1 MFKTLVI
8 LLLPVAL
15 AVPLEQQHHEL
26 EQQQQQQQYDDS
38 ALRDERAA
46 ARPIPIGP
54 VGAILPAI
62 GIAENPPEP
71 IAGNSFDSDY
81 RPLDYGYLPGTTRYL
96 GNRLKGSGYTS
107 LFGLNYES
115 AGYRDDFYTAEAY
128 PQHLGQGQVRV
139 NGQDAELNCQ
149 FPPNLDIIS
158 VRLLFYFYL
167 PV

>member
-1 MFKTLVI
+1 MFKTLVV
-8 LLLPVAL
+8 LFLPVVL
-15 AVPLEQQHHEL
+15 AVPLEQPLEL
-26 EQQQQQQQYDDS
+26 QQQDDS

-54 VGAILPAI
+54 VAGILPAI
-62 GIAENPPEP
+62 GIAENHPEP

-81 RPLDYGYLPGTTRYL
+81 RPHDYGYLPGTTRYL

-115 AGYRDDFYTAEAY
+115 VGYRDDYYSAEAY

-139 NGQDAELNCQ
+139 NGQDAELTCQ
-149 FPPNLDIIS
+149 FPPNMEIIS
-158 VRLLFYFYL
+158 VS
-167 PV
+167 